1 MRFGTEF
8 PPKMRDFLRRR
19 RPVRVTGVAVEHQF
33 SGLQDMF
40 KFFVTERHG
49 LVMVVR
55 TDNIKIDSL
64 AQKAS

>member
-1 MRFGTEF
+1 M
-8 PPKMRDFLRRR
+8 
-19 RPVRVTGVAVEHQF
+19 EHQF